1 MQPHSTETMTERTTG
16 ASPPLSQSAKRKR
29 EEENEEDVGSSSSKL
44 CELWTADGGVC
55 RDIWRTHVVK
65 YLNRSDRKFFYSV
78 NKGTRKAMKETMKE
92 FFSAEANSDKK
103 KELEDKL
110 NQLKQR
116 LKDLIEKKREI
127 TKAFAINKQKE

>member
-1 MQPHSTETMTERTTG
+1 MSLQNED
-16 ASPPLSQSAKRKR
+16 QS
-29 EEENEEDVGSSSSKL
+29 ENYDACKDPNLTLDQITKL
-44 CELWTADGGVC
+44 IDDQGL
-55 RDIWRTHVVK
+55 HV
-65 YLNRSDRKFFYSV
+65 
-78 NKGTRKAMKETMKE
+78 KETMKE

-103 KELEDKL
+103 KVLEDKL

>member
-29 EEENEEDVGSSSSKL
+29 EEENEEDAGSSSSKL

-92 FFSAEANSDKK
+92 LYPYFYDKYFK
-103 KELEDKL
+103 
-110 NQLKQR
+110 
-116 LKDLIEKKREI
+116 
-127 TKAFAINKQKE
+127 